1 MNSRQVAYQIDVQV
15 EVHQKV
21 RNAVR
26 QVLEN
31 QIHRVIYNQNPH
43 VGGQQV
49 WTVGDVL
56 REQAREAHDER

>member
-21 RNAVR
+21 RGVIR
-26 QVLEN
+26 RVLEN

-43 VGGQQV
+43 AGGQLWIV
-49 WTVGDVL
+49 EDVL
-56 REQAREAHDER
+56 REQAKEEHNGR

>member
-1 MNSRQVAYQIDVQV
+1 MNSEQVAYQIDVQV

-31 QIHRVIYNQNPH
+31 QIHRRVLDNQNPH
-43 VGGQQV
+43 AGGQPWIV
-49 WTVGDVL
+49 EDVL
-56 REQAREAHDER
+56 REQAKEEHNGR